1 MLKKLLKKIFKKIS
15 FNYSEIINK
24 IDENEE
30 KRNHKLIESKQ
41 ESQYYLENKFE
52 DLNNKLNTINDI
64 FYKKQ
69 EEPDSILL
77 QYVSKIL
84 LDGKHI
90 TLIDVMGEER
100 QLDGTIRMVDLTN
113 SKVII
118 DCAES

>member
-1 MLKKLLKKIFKKIS
+1 MCLA
-15 FNYSEIINK
+15 
-24 IDENEE
+24 
-30 KRNHKLIESKQ
+30 
-41 ESQYYLENKFE
+41 
-52 DLNNKLNTINDI
+52 TG
-64 FYKKQ
+64 YKKQ

-84 LDGKHI
+84 VDGKHI

>member
-1 MLKKLLKKIFKKIS
+1 MCLA
-15 FNYSEIINK
+15 
-24 IDENEE
+24 
-30 KRNHKLIESKQ
+30 
-41 ESQYYLENKFE
+41 
-52 DLNNKLNTINDI
+52 TV
-64 FYKKQ
+64 YKKQ

-84 LDGKHI
+84 VDEKHI

>member
-1 MLKKLLKKIFKKIS
+1 MCLA
-15 FNYSEIINK
+15 
-24 IDENEE
+24 
-30 KRNHKLIESKQ
+30 
-41 ESQYYLENKFE
+41 
-52 DLNNKLNTINDI
+52 TV
-64 FYKKQ
+64 YKKQ

-77 QYVSKIL
+77 RYVSKIL
-84 LDGKHI
+84 VDGKHI

>member
-1 MLKKLLKKIFKKIS
+1 MCLA
-15 FNYSEIINK
+15 
-24 IDENEE
+24 
-30 KRNHKLIESKQ
+30 
-41 ESQYYLENKFE
+41 
-52 DLNNKLNTINDI
+52 TV
-64 FYKKQ
+64 YKKQ

-84 LDGKHI
+84 VGGKHI